1 MKNIYLVLL
10 VIIAIAVFIL
20 GMAIFIAQIRNPQT
34 SQSQV
39 EINQPQ
45 TEGSAGGAAG
55 EPQVISKE
63 EYERQAIFERT
74 RESTA
79 PASPNQ

>member
-10 VIIAIAVFIL
+10 VIIALAVFIL
-20 GMAIFIAQIRNPQT
+20 GLAIFINEMRNPQT

-55 EPQVISKE
+55 SPV
-63 EYERQAIFERT
+63 AIPAGSSPAT
-74 RESTA
+74 ESA
-79 PASPNQ
+79 NQP